1 MILNAPLAL
10 VYLRMVAAGPIVL
23 LLAGPGTAGA
33 APALAI
39 FVVAA
44 LTDAVDG
51 RLARHQGQVTRLGTF
66 LDPLADKI
74 LIVGT
79 LIGLQAKGLVPAWIV
94 VLIVAREL
102 AVTNL
107 RAVAAAR
114 GYSVGASPYGKAKTI
129 VQSAATAGLLLLLA
143 APSAPLA
150 DIAYGLLAAAVALTV
165 LSGIDYLWKASFA
178 IAGRGVPAPWRVERA
193 ARKDRPAPEAP
204 GRAR

>member
-1 MILNAPLAL
+1 MILNAPLIL
-10 VYLRMVAAGPIVL
+10 VYLRMLAAAPIVL
-23 LLAGPGTAGA
+23 LLAAPGTGGG
-33 APALAI
+33 APAFAI
-39 FVVAA
+39 FVLAA

-51 RLARHQGQVTRLGTF
+51 PLARHLNQVTRLGTF

-107 RAVAAAR
+107 RAIAAAR
-114 GYSVGASPYGKAKTI
+114 GYSVGASSYGKAKTI

-143 APSAPLA
+143 APSALLA
-150 DIAYGLLAAAVALTV
+150 DVAYGLLAAAVALTV

-178 IAGRGVPAPWRVERA
+178 IAGRGVPEPWRAERA
-193 ARKDRPAPEAP
+193 ARAARKAAEAR